1 MTRTVWVDPESS
13 FPNVRPFG
21 RLSTMTANSCVFPPI
36 RIGTPPALAARLA
49 MRLRNV
55 GAMKELWAI
64 QDVFRLKMNGKTYEF
79 LPTIE

>member
-1 MTRTVWVDPESS
+1 MTRTVWVVPESS

-21 RLSTMTANSCVFPPI
+21 RLSTTTANSCVFPPI

-55 GAMKELWAI
+55 GALKLLDAI
-64 QDVFRLKMNGKTYEF
+64 YESLF
-79 LPTIE
+79 IGLVLMSRKFKV